1 MCSIWNRMAAVSVVD
16 LQYAEIDSGRDIL
29 KLKALENCHGFHN
42 SLEKNKLTQS
52 LFGKLEFFFT
62 WFDFICT
69 FVLNY
74 DKVSPS

>member
-1 MCSIWNRMAAVSVVD
+1 MAAVSVVD

-62 WFDFICT
+62 
-69 FVLNY
+69 
-74 DKVSPS
+74 